1 MKYVRKCQ
9 PVEIEPYVPGLEDG
23 FDDDGRAYIHT
34 DFGKMYI
41 HEDDCIITEA
51 AGEKSA
57 CNREKVDRL
66 YQRVDVV

>member
-9 PVEIEPYVPGLEDG
+9 PVDIEPYSPGLEDG

-34 DFGKMYI
+34 DLGPMYI
-41 HEDDCIITEA
+41 HEDDCIITSDN
-51 AGEKSA
+51 GEKSA

-66 YQRVDVV
+66 YQRVE